1 MLTNMNKRKP
11 LGCVTNTVSPTVK
24 DIQKRTRINA
34 TLLMPQF
41 TEIQPSLIYLQ
52 NKHPMLAMYKD
63 DLKSDDMSFAQLNDI
78 LNMDN
83 EDKLLIFF

>member
-1 MLTNMNKRKP
+1 MCTTKKLNISEISEMLTNINMNKRKP
-11 LGCVTNTVSPTVK
+11 LGCVTNTAAASPTVK
-24 DIQKRTRINA
+24 DVQKRSRIDA

-63 DLKSDDMSFAQLNDI
+63 D
-78 LNMDN
+78 
-83 EDKLLIFF
+83 